1 MRLTVALAIT
11 VAGSELQFD
20 FTGTSPASRGPM
32 NISDATTRSLCF
44 VALKHIFPDVPVNGG
59 AFRPTQFTI
68 PKGCILSAAYPSAVG
83 GTTDVTQRVV
93 DVVFG
98 AMSQLIP
105 DKAPAAFFGTI
116 GVVAISGTH
125 PRSGSYFVGV
135 FPYPGGYGAS
145 KASDGLING
154 TPPQSMANFMSLE
167 MSDHRF
173 PIRFNSYSVRDDSGG
188 AGWHRQPM
196 LVGVGRIEHAMQMDD
211 DIFHRRIVDGALGIG
226 TPGGLGGGIIG
237 EDADHVELVGFDEIK
252 GLRIAD
258 AAAEDEMKLAHGRR
272 FSRMALRTPVV
283 KIRRLARKAVSAAI
297 EPTVAIRGLACE
309 RPLRRTPD
317 VLINLLELN
326 SGNDA

>member
-1 MRLTVALAIT
+1 MLTSNPAL
-11 VAGSELQFD
+11 S
-20 FTGTSPASRGPM
+20 
-32 NISDATTRSLCF
+32 
-44 VALKHIFPDVPVNGG
+44 VN
-59 AFRPTQFTI
+59 Q
-68 PKGCILSAAYPSAVG
+68 KSAALGIPNRFNLNANESSEVRA
-83 GTTDVTQRVV
+83 
-93 DVVFG
+93 G
-98 AMSQLIP
+98 ASP
-105 DKAPAAFFGTI
+105 RPRPAAHR
-116 GVVAISGTH
+116 VQL
-125 PRSGSYFVGV
+125 
-135 FPYPGGYGAS
+135 PGCLGAR
-145 KASDGLING
+145 
-154 TPPQSMANFMSLE
+154 ANATSAA
-167 MSDHRF
+167 
-173 PIRFNSYSVRDDSGG
+173 GG